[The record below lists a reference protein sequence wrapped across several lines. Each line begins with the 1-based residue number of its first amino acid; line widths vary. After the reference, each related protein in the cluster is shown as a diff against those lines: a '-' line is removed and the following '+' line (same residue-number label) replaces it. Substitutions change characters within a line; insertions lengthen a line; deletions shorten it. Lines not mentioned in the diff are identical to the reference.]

1 MEFAQL
7 ESRISFL
14 DSEYRREKAD
24 LAQLR
29 HRLELREGERA
40 ELLKRIEALE
50 AELLASKSESQRIN
64 LVETKIERF
73 KTEVMSALENQQV
86 KQRQALKEIEQSRLN
101 EMSSHTKAINEIR
114 REVER
119 SRNLDE
125 LITLARAETERQNG
139 ILISFQQR
147 LDTLARQIDEQLRS
161 TSYLEEQR
169 RADAKRVSELQAETP
184 DLFKRINLQTAKIE
198 LLEQQIPQFGQFQIA
213 LEANREAIRVEVE
226 RVHYQMAQVERKLKQ
241 WDELSESLQR
251 RLNEYESRMERYAEH
266 YQLNRKS
273 LETLQNFHDQ
283 IHREQREFI
292 ELQRLVVDRQQN
304 KFQEWATVQEKSI
317 RDQAIEADKRITD
330 IIKSVKE
337 FQERYKTV
345 LPRLEAQQR
354 HLTLLLRIAEEDAIA
369 RAISAKEWQDRF
381 EKIATGD
388 Q

>member
-345 LPRLEAQQR
+345 LPRLEAQQH